1 MAAQQAIKT
10 WRGRN
15 SQFARTCSA
24 LSDIRHDV
32 GHMHRDSRAIVSF
45 ETVLRLAR
53 YMLRYPRTSGT
64 KENRT
69 MITLAENVVA
79 EALTRQAAE
88 RRRGD

>member
-1 MAAQQAIKT
+1 
-10 WRGRN
+10 
-15 SQFARTCSA
+15 
-24 LSDIRHDV
+24 
-32 GHMHRDSRAIVSF
+32 
-45 ETVLRLAR
+45 
-53 YMLRYPRTSGT
+53 MLRYPRTSGT